1 MYLLGR
7 GELYLTLIDHLHTTM
22 KGPPTTV
29 MSYGKLINIII
40 YIPYI
45 GTFKPYM
52 GIFKLYMVAGYQN
65 KN

>member
-29 MSYGKLINIII
+29 MSYGKSAFIMWVLL
-40 YIPYI
+40 PLFVTALLCTGWI
-45 GTFKPYM
+45 GSD
-52 GIFKLYMVAGYQN
+52 LL
-65 KN
+65 